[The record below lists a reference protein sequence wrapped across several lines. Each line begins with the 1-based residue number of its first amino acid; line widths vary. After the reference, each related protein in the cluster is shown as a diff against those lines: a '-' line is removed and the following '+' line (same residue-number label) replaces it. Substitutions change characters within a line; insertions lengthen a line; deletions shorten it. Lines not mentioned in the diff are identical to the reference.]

1 MTKSDIGKV
10 RCRNFDILLGLEN
23 ADITMI
29 AKWWACVYRSM
40 DELQSNE
47 EIRTQLRDLEI
58 LPLADGSVV
67 SLQRC
72 SVFFPLD
79 QEERRKKRQKG
90 RGLLNIFCFKKV
102 KNILIRIIALA
113 SYVCRDVESY
123 NHSTNVTWKNLN

>member
-1 MTKSDIGKV
+1 MNKPEIEKM
-10 RCRNFDILLGLEN
+10 RCRNCDVLSGLEN
-23 ADITMI
+23 SNIAMIT
-29 AKWWACVYRSM
+29 KWWACVYRSM
-40 DELQSNE
+40 DDLQSNE

-90 RGLLNIFCFKKV
+90 RGLNIFF
-102 KNILIRIIALA
+102 II
-113 SYVCRDVESY
+113 
-123 NHSTNVTWKNLN
+123 NV

>member
-1 MTKSDIGKV
+1 MTKLDIGKV

-72 SVFFPLD
+72 SVFFHLI
-79 QEERRKKRQKG
+79 KKNVEKSAKKG
-90 RGLLNIFCFKKV
+90 E
-102 KNILIRIIALA
+102 
-113 SYVCRDVESY
+113 VC
-123 NHSTNVTWKNLN
+123 

>member
-1 MTKSDIGKV
+1 MYKSDNGKL
-10 RCRNFDILLGLEN
+10 RCRICDTLGLGN
-23 ADITMI
+23 ADITVI

-67 SLQRC
+67 SLQSC

-79 QEERRKKRQKG
+79 QEERRKKREKG
-90 RGLLNIFCFKKV
+90 RGLLTIFCIKNVNIF
-102 KNILIRIIALA
+102 LIKMIDFA
-113 SYVCRDVESY
+113 SFVVESY
-123 NHSTNVTWKNLN
+123 DHRKNVT